1 MTFVKLA
8 IVSLETKLRNTI
20 IDFETRVSLEMS
32 WPLLVISLRTWKH
45 QYQSG
50 NIATDFETLLLS
62 WKSAIYLET
71 FALIFLLPTLKT
83 TVSNQKL
90 CFQIDRYVSKLAIT
104 VSTYSSNLDH
114 SFYLNP
120 NTTEMSKVNRNL
132 K

>member
-1 MTFVKLA
+1 MTN
-8 IVSLETKLRNTI
+8 LEI
-20 IDFETRVSLEMS
+20 
-32 WPLLVISLRTWKH
+32 LLITWKH
-45 QYQSG
+45 QYQPG
-50 NIATDFETLLLS
+50 NMATDFETLLLS
-62 WKSAIYLET
+62 WKSAIHLET
-71 FALIFLLPTLKT
+71 FGLIFLLPTLKT

-104 VSTYSSNLDH
+104 VSTCSFKFDH